1 MPHNNNNKQTLFE
14 KLYDIDNV
22 VTVSVTMVP
31 EEWTALL
38 VAQPKGEFGFREFR
52 PKKNKPDEMEKVGRY
67 DWQKAMFFT
76 ILGTK
81 FLTSPLTFTDV
92 GIIKKSFAGSI
103 SNV

>member
-1 MPHNNNNKQTLFE
+1 MPHNNSKQTLLE

-31 EEWTALL
+31 EEWAALL
-38 VAQPKGEFGFREFR
+38 AARPKGEFGFREFQ

-67 DWQKAMFFT
+67 DWQKAMFVT

-81 FLTSPLTFTDV
+81 FPTSPLTFTDV